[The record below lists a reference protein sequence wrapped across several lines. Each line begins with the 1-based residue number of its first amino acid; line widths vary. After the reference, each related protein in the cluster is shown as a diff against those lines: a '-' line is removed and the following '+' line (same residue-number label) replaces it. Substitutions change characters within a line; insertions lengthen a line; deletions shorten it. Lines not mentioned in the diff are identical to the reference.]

1 MLPSRVGQVDAGDH
15 PRRPLALVVD
25 DEPSL
30 VELVRLG
37 LSYEGFDVIAA
48 ADGPEALRR
57 VREDSPDIV
66 ILDIMLPSIDG
77 FSVCQQ
83 IRQHRDV
90 PLIMLTARDDLQDR
104 VRGLNLGADDY
115 LAKPFRFEELL
126 ARVRAVLRRKT
137 PSFGAILQQGN
148 VRLNL
153 DTREAQRGGQ
163 AVALTAREFE
173 LLRLFVEHPGQV
185 FSKETIL
192 NRVWGYDYVGDP
204 NLVEVHI
211 SSLRAKLQ
219 DQPPKLIQTLR
230 GVGYRL
236 QPGA

>member
-1 MLPSRVGQVDAGDH
+1 VNDSEVGAGDT

-48 ADGPEALRR
+48 TDGDEALRQ
-57 VREDSPDIV
+57 VRERSPDVV
-66 ILDIMLPSIDG
+66 ILDIMLPSLDG
-77 FSVCQQ
+77 FSVCHQ

-90 PLIMLTARDDLQDR
+90 PLIMLTARDGVEDR

-126 ARVRAVLRRKT
+126 ARVRAVLRRKMPT
-137 PSFGAILQQGN
+137 FGTMIQHGDL
-148 VRLNL
+148 RLNV
-153 DTREAQRGGQ
+153 DTREAYRAGRLL
-163 AVALTAREFE
+163 ALTPREFD
-173 LLRLFVEHPGQV
+173 LLRLLLEHPGQV

-192 NRVWGYDYVGDP
+192 NRVWGYDFVGDP

-211 SSLRAKLQ
+211 SALRGKLQ
-219 DQPPKLIQTLR
+219 DQPPLLIRTLR
-230 GVGYRL
+230 GVGYRFTRTT
-236 QPGA
+236 